1 MKHRCII
8 YVHGGSWTHGEPTE
22 IDRYRAAL
30 GCDVIAVPY
39 TLIPHTTMG
48 GQISQV
54 AEAIR
59 DAKRDYV
66 KVYVMGYSAG
76 GQLAVMA
83 ARREKVDGVIA
94 LCAPLD
100 FSKVAAM
107 RLIRFLLLSFDP
119 IRAADSDCTDTLVI
133 HGDTDETVFVD
144 AAKNYV
150 RKAKNSSLTIVPKK
164 GHTLTVLD
172 DPEARRRIK
181 TFLER

>member
-1 MKHRCII
+1 MKHKCII
-8 YVHGGSWTHGEPTE
+8 YAHGGSWTHGEPSE
-22 IDRYRAAL
+22 IDRYKERFD
-30 GCDVIAVPY
+30 CDVIAVPY
-39 TLIPHTTMG
+39 ALIPHTTMR

-59 DAKRDYV
+59 DAKRDYA

-83 ARREKVDGVIA
+83 ARQEKVDGVIA

-107 RLIRFLLLSFDP
+107 RLIRFLLLAFDP
-119 IRAADSDCTDTLVI
+119 IRAAASDCTDTLVI
-133 HGDTDETVFVD
+133 HGDMDETVDVD

-150 RKAKNSSLTIVPKK
+150 RKARNSSLTIVPNK

-172 DPEARRRIK
+172 DAEVRRRIK
-181 TFLER
+181 NFLER